1 MKKRNVKTYIANP
14 YNNDK
19 KQPEKGPNLDRQGR
33 VWKNDLLVNDITSQ
47 RGTKQ
52 G

>member
-14 YNNDK
+14 YEISK
-19 KQPEKGPNLDRQGR
+19 KEPNKGTNLDRQGR